1 MGIRFRLLCL
11 AFLLPAAAASAQS
24 QSPAAAPLPPGEAS
38 SRMQAGSKT
47 VQTYDGGTRQM
58 LESIFIP
65 PIAHAPFSLTLGTE
79 WTRTMANGG
88 TYTVANKRQIMRDSA
103 GRIYQERWWL
113 VPKGGKM
120 ESKMNFIQISDPAA
134 HTLYNC
140 ETATKHCYL
149 QVYRGSTAANYQ
161 PAVGRS
167 GALADG
173 SGYATHEDLGGNTIA
188 GFDTV
193 GYRDT
198 TTLNPGTYGNDQP
211 MVSMREFWYSNSSA
225 STCCLSWTIRMWG
238 RSGSRQP
245 MSTFP
250 SRSRATSPSRRATP
264 SSISGRQGYRCAN
277 RSSCGAHTSLEAIQ
291 RYLFRAP
298 RRRQHSVHSHR
309 RQARPLRLHIFQAG

>member
-149 QVYRGSTAANYQ
+149 QEYRGSTAANYQ

-211 MVSMREFWYSNSSA
+211 MVSMREFWYSKQLGIDL
-225 STCCLSWTIRMWG
+225 LSIVDNPHVGTERFTATDINV
-238 RSGSRQP
+238 SEPQP
-245 MSTFP
+245 RYFAIP
-250 SRSRATSPSRRATP
+250 E
-264 SSISGRQGYRCAN
+264 GY
-277 RSSCGAHTSLEAIQ
+277 TVIDQ
-291 RYLFRAP
+291 RETGLPVR
-298 RRRQHSVHSHR
+298 
-309 RQARPLRLHIFQAG
+309 

>member
-1 MGIRFRLLCL
+1 MGIRFRLACL
-11 AFLLPAAAASAQS
+11 TLLLPAAFGSAQS
-24 QSPAAAPLPPGEAS
+24 QSPAAAPRPPGEAS
-38 SRMQAGSKT
+38 SGIQAGSI
-47 VQTYDGGTRQM
+47 VQTYDGGTRQT

-65 PIAHAPFSLTLGTE
+65 ALAHAPFSLTLETE

-120 ESKMNFIQISDPAA
+120 ESKMNFIQISDPAT

-149 QVYRGSTAANYQ
+149 QEYRGSTAANYQ

-167 GALADG
+167 GVLADG

-211 MVSMREFWYSNSSA
+211 MVSMRDSGTRSSSA
-225 STCCLSWTIRMWG
+225 STCCPSWTIRRWG
-238 RSGSRQP
+238 
-245 MSTFP
+245 
-250 SRSRATSPSRRATP
+250 
-264 SSISGRQGYRCAN
+264 
-277 RSSCGAHTSLEAIQ
+277 
-291 RYLFRAP
+291 
-298 RRRQHSVHSHR
+298 
-309 RQARPLRLHIFQAG
+309 